1 MSKILGKYISEFEDL
16 FYFEKNN
23 KFDIYSAYNC
33 KDKRLVSLKVINKQQ
48 YKDYNLKR
56 EETILKQCKSENIL
70 NYFRFLETESN
81 IILEQE
87 SYETNLHEYITNN
100 GPSNYNIDFF
110 KNIAI
115 ELAKALKLLYKKEII
130 HRNIKSSTTFLRE
143 KNGKYEVKLGEF
155 SKAIFKKDNTSEYLN
170 SFYYAAPEIINGDKY
185 DEKCDIW
192 SYGIVLYDLYFGELP
207 YGFKPSKIKVIKAVN
222 NKENFQYKKTNIKI
236 LDDLFDGIFK
246 INPKERINHK
256 DLFNIIFDPNF
267 MNENLNIKKNNLSNS
282 SINLMDEITE
292 IKKKYSN
299 KIQKHDSSKSIE
311 YKKSISNS
319 SINNEKY
326 NNILYYDENK
336 KFFKGLL
343 NDCDLFEEKTM
354 GGFILCRNMDSLS
367 IVIREILNEKK
378 KDNKIVFTL
387 ITSGSC
393 FKKVIDY
400 IKQNKEIDKC
410 FVNLCIYCM
419 DIKKYEYFKQEY
431 PNHLTILSHKD
442 DVIKFIKDT
451 TSSKIRPFEI
461 NRLITFKTYNS
472 KYKTNYIKIMKYFDD
487 SDLEINNTFLTEI
500 ENFIINKDNEN
511 ELIMKKDRLIDGFKF
526 LDFKNKI
533 DQSLKIFVDVIYK
546 DLNNFLIEDFMN
558 CQECV
563 SYFTGKIISAFISYL
578 SKNYNYYKWKNE
590 AIYMGTNLYLSELLQ
605 YRRPKEKIT
614 FPTFIAFTEDKKS
627 AIKYSNRENSIDNF
641 KRNLKYSVIFILIS
655 RYKNNLSGIN
665 IEKFYKNN
673 KMILFLPFTFFVMK
687 EAKFN
692 HLEYTA
698 DIYLEIY

>member
-33 KDKRLVSLKVINKQQ
+33 KDHREVSLKVINKQQ

-246 INPKERINHK
+246 INPKERIDHK
-256 DLFNIIFDPNF
+256 DLFKIIFDPNF
-267 MNENLNIKKNNLSNS
+267 MNGNLNIKKNNLFNN

-292 IKKKYSN
+292 IKKN
-299 KIQKHDSSKSIE
+299 
-311 YKKSISNS
+311 
-319 SINNEKY
+319 
-326 NNILYYDENK
+326 
-336 KFFKGLL
+336 
-343 NDCDLFEEKTM
+343 T
-354 GGFILCRNMDSLS
+354 
-367 IVIREILNEKK
+367 
-378 KDNKIVFTL
+378 
-387 ITSGSC
+387 
-393 FKKVIDY
+393 
-400 IKQNKEIDKC
+400 
-410 FVNLCIYCM
+410 
-419 DIKKYEYFKQEY
+419 
-431 PNHLTILSHKD
+431 
-442 DVIKFIKDT
+442 VIKF
-451 TSSKIRPFEI
+451 
-461 NRLITFKTYNS
+461 
-472 KYKTNYIKIMKYFDD
+472 
-487 SDLEINNTFLTEI
+487 
-500 ENFIINKDNEN
+500 
-511 ELIMKKDRLIDGFKF
+511 
-526 LDFKNKI
+526 
-533 DQSLKIFVDVIYK
+533 
-546 DLNNFLIEDFMN
+546 
-558 CQECV
+558 
-563 SYFTGKIISAFISYL
+563 
-578 SKNYNYYKWKNE
+578 
-590 AIYMGTNLYLSELLQ
+590 
-605 YRRPKEKIT
+605 
-614 FPTFIAFTEDKKS
+614 KS
-627 AIKYSNRENSIDNF
+627 T
-641 KRNLKYSVIFILIS
+641 IL
-655 RYKNNLSGIN
+655 
-665 IEKFYKNN
+665 
-673 KMILFLPFTFFVMK
+673 
-687 EAKFN
+687 AKV
-692 HLEYTA
+692 
-698 DIYLEIY
+698 